1 MSNTNN
7 ILRSTISELSSK
19 IVQNNTKKD
28 NNNDNS
34 QSQGNDNG
42 EDNNS
47 IEYAKKLQF
56 DNINYQKDK
65 KSLEDEIYLLRTSL
79 QQISSPVNL
88 KPYRKLDNESDTI
101 NKFPLIRKEIERE
114 KSISSLPV
122 NKVAMTKKI
131 KNNNIDKGQQLRQNN
146 MQSMSSKTAQN
157 IILFEVSRLHKSLN
171 DLQNSKKDVESKV

>member
-88 KPYRKLDNESDTI
+88 KPYRIYYYMAYYYWYIT
-101 NKFPLIRKEIERE
+101 
-114 KSISSLPV
+114 
-122 NKVAMTKKI
+122 
-131 KNNNIDKGQQLRQNN
+131 
-146 MQSMSSKTAQN
+146 
-157 IILFEVSRLHKSLN
+157 LHPPI
-171 DLQNSKKDVESKV
+171 